1 VRRLLTCLLVII
13 LVGTGQQ
20 LKAQQ
25 AEAASATSTSALDF
39 EFFKLKVQPIFL
51 AKRPGHSRCVLC
63 HADPG
68 VRLHPRLQPLPEG
81 SPLWS
86 EEDSRKNFE
95 EFSQVVTPG
104 SLKSRLLV
112 HPLAQSAGGDAA
124 HMGGKQFASMD
135 NPEWLTLKAWVF
147 GAKVPLTA
155 PATKA
160 RILQTNFAGDSI
172 SVIDVETNKI
182 VGEIKGIELNHGA
195 AVSPDGSRIFISD
208 EAQTSLDVV
217 DGRTLQLINRIPL
230 SEHPNNI
237 SIGPDGRRVYV
248 SIAGGKGAVDIIDTT
263 SLQRVKTIPTSMRIH
278 NTYVTPDGKYV
289 LAGSIAGKGAAVINT
304 QTEELESTI
313 SLDLGIRPMAILPN
327 PDGSTKWIFMQLTA
341 FNGFAVVD
349 FATRKEI
356 ARISNPA
363 LPPGKKPYP
372 PGNEVSHGMA
382 ITPDHNILVV
392 CSRINS
398 ALYFYSLPDLKVLGA
413 ADLEGKG
420 SGWVSISPDGRRAY
434 VANTTTDD
442 VSVVDIKS
450 MKEVAR
456 IPVGPTPKRNIAAML
471 P

>member
-1 VRRLLTCLLVII
+1 
-13 LVGTGQQ
+13 
-20 LKAQQ
+20 
-25 AEAASATSTSALDF
+25 
-39 EFFKLKVQPIFL
+39 
-51 AKRPGHSRCVLC
+51 
-63 HADPG
+63 
-68 VRLHPRLQPLPEG
+68 
-81 SPLWS
+81 
-86 EEDSRKNFE
+86 
-95 EFSQVVTPG
+95 
-104 SLKSRLLV
+104 
-112 HPLAQSAGGDAA
+112 
-124 HMGGKQFASMD
+124 
-135 NPEWLTLKAWVF
+135 
-147 GAKVPLTA
+147 
-155 PATKA
+155 
-160 RILQTNFAGDSI
+160 
-172 SVIDVETNKI
+172 
-182 VGEIKGIELNHGA
+182 
-195 AVSPDGSRIFISD
+195 
-208 EAQTSLDVV
+208 
-217 DGRTLQLINRIPL
+217 
-230 SEHPNNI
+230 
-237 SIGPDGRRVYV
+237 
-248 SIAGGKGAVDIIDTT
+248 
-263 SLQRVKTIPTSMRIH
+263 
-278 NTYVTPDGKYV
+278 
-289 LAGSIAGKGAAVINT
+289 
-304 QTEELESTI
+304 
-313 SLDLGIRPMAILPN
+313 
-327 PDGSTKWIFMQLTA
+327 MQLTA